1 MFGQPGAAAEAT
13 RVRQMLNTL
22 AQINR
27 PTDGQEPDQFSSEE
41 LDQVQAGLQ
50 QALAGV
56 AQLREQL
63 TAG

>member
-1 MFGQPGAAAEAT
+1 
-13 RVRQMLNTL
+13 MLNTL